1 MEPNCAYFS
10 ASARYYPQ
18 ATKSS
23 KPATVASDSNTEHS
37 NNGFA
42 GSEASCPQPSPAK
55 SVDIECIS
63 SSSDDYAQTGNQK
76 SEPSD

>member
-1 MEPNCAYFS
+1 MAADHNDE
-10 ASARYYPQ
+10 
-18 ATKSS
+18 
-23 KPATVASDSNTEHS
+23 PATVASDSNTEHS

>member
-1 MEPNCAYFS
+1 MEPDCAYFS

-23 KPATVASDSNTEHS
+23 KPATVPSDSNTEHS

-42 GSEASCPQPSPAK
+42 GWEASCPQ
-55 SVDIECIS
+55 VDIECIS

>member
-1 MEPNCAYFS
+1 MEPDCAYFS

-42 GSEASCPQPSPAK
+42 GSEASCPQ
-55 SVDIECIS
+55 VDIECIS